1 MLLKA
6 EFREELKEK
15 FVGIYAHLEYNSGFI
30 ETYKFRSRQ
39 VSSQNSE
46 VEWGESLGFIRLAE
60 EPKSMVVKVFKSEPY
75 YYNDKFL
82 GEGEIE
88 VTAVGVIK
96 IPLYLNVRSVG
107 SASIRLLPGE

>member
-1 MLLKA
+1 L
-6 EFREELKEK
+6 
-15 FVGIYAHLEYNSGFI
+15 ID
-30 ETYKFRSRQ
+30 TYKFRSRQ
-39 VSSQNSE
+39 VSSQGGSE

-60 EPKSMVVKVFKSEPY
+60 EPKSILVKVFKSEPY

-96 IPLYLNVRSVG
+96 IPLYLNMRNVG
-107 SASIRLLPGE
+107 NASIRLLYG